1 LETKPQNSGF
11 TARLSRWNARHPILA
26 LAMVSLLAVVINC
39 HPVIFCG
46 RSFVSPANMV
56 GAMVYSWPPLFPG
69 LKSAPEIS
77 AHGSDV
83 WATMV
88 QQVPEGFV
96 EYRDLLQQGELPLWD
111 RYAHAGQ
118 PFLGQAITML
128 GDPLQLIV
136 ILGRGSATAWDLKFL
151 TARFLFSA
159 GFGWLVWRL
168 MGSQPLGLLLAALGA
183 YCGAFFYILIHPVF
197 FVFAYAPWILLA
209 AVKLLDVQA
218 RDYFRW
224 GLVWLLVNFACFNAG
239 FVEVAV
245 ILIAGLNLA
254 ALIHALLGCRPR
266 AEWGIVL
273 ARMATGT
280 GLFLGLT
287 APVWLSFFAAL
298 AGSYSVHEQIKVVQ
312 LPLKC
317 AVGMFD
323 EALYTAFYP
332 NDIPA
337 LLPGT
342 SFLVFAGCVLSIFYW
357 RQTKQEPFFWV
368 NLGACALW
376 SGCIFGWVPAA
387 ILVRIPLLN
396 RDEHTFTDFAY
407 LLVIHLTL
415 QAAFGFRALAREQSF
430 QRACLNLF
438 WAGMLMAGLV
448 LEAWFSTPE
457 PLPGE
462 YLLGTGVAALTAL
475 LGFAQANRHRSGISL
490 VAWTGIVLL
499 GLLAQFRFGTYA
511 WGDKY
516 LLLLA
521 GPRMAM
527 DAASPAIEKIKTND
541 AGVYRVAGLQRNLLG
556 EYAAVYGMED
566 IRSCKPLANGDYI
579 DLVRKF
585 PGIKFGEEWVIEITD
600 PVAAQPL
607 LNLLN
612 VKYLLTK
619 PGSAWSGGDFRM
631 AGQSDFDVLENQEVW
646 PRAFFTDRVI
656 PVSTTSELIQ
666 LLRHDGRRPLVALA
680 PSDFAQEPGLQPLTN
695 TPLPVVTAA
704 THYQLR
710 ANSTAFDVRA
720 RGAGIVCLL
729 EGQARDFTATANGK
743 PKTVITANRAFK
755 AIYLD
760 HAGAYHI
767 EFTFR
772 PRHWRLACG
781 LFLTA
786 SGMLALLTIARVCMR
801 EGQGSRPEP
810 GGSPEEN

>member
-1 LETKPQNSGF
+1 
-11 TARLSRWNARHPILA
+11 
-26 LAMVSLLAVVINC
+26 MVSLLAVVINC

-239 FVEVAV
+239 HVEVAV

-254 ALIHALLGCRPR
+254 ALIHALLGCR
-266 AEWGIVL
+266 AGTEWGIVL
-273 ARMATGT
+273 GRLATGT

-287 APVWLSFFAAL
+287 APVWLSFLAAL
-298 AGSYSVHEQIKVVQ
+298 EGAYSVHEKIQVVQ

-317 AVGMFD
+317 AIGMFD
-323 EALYTAFYP
+323 ESLYTAFYP

-342 SFLVFAGCVLSIFYW
+342 SLLVFAGCVLSILHW
-357 RQTKQEPFFWV
+357 RQMKQEPFFRV
-368 NLGACALW
+368 NLGAIVLW

-396 RDEHTFTDFAY
+396 RDEHTFTDFSY
-407 LLVIHLTL
+407 LLVMHLTL
-415 QAAFGFRALAREQSF
+415 QAAYGFRAMARERSF
-430 QRACLNLF
+430 QRAACNLF
-438 WAGMLMAGLV
+438 WVCLLLAGTI
-448 LEAWFSTPE
+448 LESWLFAPE
-457 PLPGE
+457 ALPVK
-462 YLLGTGVAALTAL
+462 YLLGTGVAGVAAL
-475 LGFAQANRHRSGISL
+475 LWFAYANRQGPGISL
-490 VAWTGIVLL
+490 AAWTGILLL
-499 GLLAQFRFGTYA
+499 GLSAQFRFGTYA
-511 WGDKY
+511 RGDKY

-527 DAASPAIEKIKTND
+527 DAASPAIAKIKTD
-541 AGVYRVAGLQRNLLG
+541 DSGVFRVAGLQRSLLG
-556 EYAAVYGMED
+556 DYAGVYGLED
-566 IRSCKPLANGDYI
+566 IRSCAPLANGDYI

-585 PGIKFGEEWVIEITD
+585 PGIKFGEEWIIEIKD

-612 VKYLLTK
+612 VKYLLTQ
-619 PGSAWSGGDFRM
+619 PGSRWPGGDFRLTDH
-631 AGQSDFDVLENQEVW
+631 SDFDVLENQEVW
-646 PRAFFTDRVI
+646 PRAFFTDRVT
-656 PVSTTSELIQ
+656 PASTTREFIEQ
-666 LLRHDGRRPLVALA
+666 LRHDGRRPFVALD
-680 PSDFAQEPGLQPLTN
+680 PSAFAQEPGLRALTD
-695 TPLPVVTAA
+695 TPAPVVTPA
-704 THYQLR
+704 THYQLH
-710 ANSTAFDVRA
+710 ANTTAFDVQTG
-720 RGAGIVCLL
+720 GAGMVCLL
-729 EGQARDFTATANGK
+729 EGQARDFTATANGEPRK
-743 PKTVITANRAFK
+743 VFTANRAFK
-755 AIYLD
+755 AIHLD
-760 HAGAYHI
+760 QAGTYHI

-772 PRHWRLACG
+772 PHHWRLGCG
-781 LFLTA
+781 LFLLA
-786 SGMLALLTIARVCMR
+786 AGMLVLLT
-801 EGQGSRPEP
+801 GSRFCGRGGARHGPEP
-810 GGSPEEN
+810 RRTIGR